1 LAISFIQPFFFAYFY
16 ESTTSILLTRQ
27 AMYV

>member
-1 LAISFIQPFFFAYFY
+1 MNVHY
-16 ESTTSILLTRQ
+16 LLTRQ

>member
-1 LAISFIQPFFFAYFY
+1 VRHATIKSNNK
-16 ESTTSILLTRQ
+16 TRQ